1 MASESATTGV
11 VKVDAEK
18 HQGRI
23 DRIEVVIA
31 ILLGVAAIL
40 TAWSTFQSS
49 QLAGSVA
56 KEYSKGIHAADAA
69 SQKYNDA
76 TAIEIADE
84 GIFLEYTKA
93 LHSGEQEL
101 ATYIHSSLMTPELAS
116 VIDWWEAQPTSSGI
130 ATPFTS
136 KNPNWG
142 NPQFVAAQQ
151 LDAESEAHF
160 FEADRIDALGVAF
173 DILSIIIAIG
183 LFLFGVASLVR
194 QERIKVG
201 LGIVGA
207 VILVFSIIRLFGL
220 GNPAGVGVGFLW

>member
-1 MASESATTGV
+1 LV
-11 VKVDAEK
+11 QVDAEK

-101 ATYIHSSLMTPELAS
+101 ATYMHSSLMTPELAS
-116 VIDWWEAQPTSSGI
+116 VIDWWEEQPASSGI

-136 KNPNWG
+136 ENPNWS
-142 NPQFVAAQQ
+142 NPQFAAAQQ
-151 LDAESEAHF
+151 LDAEAEQHF

-207 VILVFSIIRLFGL
+207 VILVFSIIRLIGL